1 MPIECILFDGK
12 KDTTLS
18 ISNRKDK
25 YIVLTYVKG
34 RLSIMDSSY
43 IYYFDMNKWKL
54 ENDTIVVGCIKKTTK
69 KHHIGNGHSL
79 IKLKVHNNEYKK
91 LIDSLIKYH

>member
-1 MPIECILFDGK
+1 MTIGCILFDGK

-25 YIVLTYVKG
+25 SIVLTYVKG
-34 RLSIMDSSY
+34 HLSIMDSSH

-54 ENDTIVVGCIKKTTK
+54 ENDTTVVGCIKKTTK

-91 LIDSLIKYH
+91 LIDLLFKYH